1 MTEYGIIARNLTE
14 FMEEYNAYIEKYAN
28 YDYEYE
34 FQSEDISE
42 IHEFCAD
49 NGFDSSNSC
58 IEIIYEDGGADFD
71 ETEHFL
77 LMHPISAKE
86 IRELS
91 GLSQDRFGQRYN
103 IPVGTLRNWEQ
114 GKRECPDYVLSL
126 LERAV
131 RADFRHK

>member
-1 MTEYGIIARNLTE
+1 MKEYGIINKNLND
-14 FMEEYNAYIEKYAN
+14 FMKEYNAYIEKYAN
-28 YDYEYE
+28 YDYEYI
-34 FQSEDISE
+34 FQSEDVAE

-49 NGFDSSNSC
+49 TGLDSSNSC
-58 IEIIYEDGGADFD
+58 IEIIYEDGGSDFD

-114 GKRECPDYVLSL
+114 GKRDCPDYVLSL

-131 RADFRHK
+131 RADFQQK

>member
-1 MTEYGIIARNLTE
+1 MKEYGIINKNLND
-14 FMEEYNAYIEKYAN
+14 FMKEYNAYIEKYAN
-28 YDYEYE
+28 YDYEYI
-34 FQSEDISE
+34 FQSEDVAE

-49 NGFDSSNSC
+49 NGLDSSNSC
-58 IEIIYEDGGADFD
+58 VEIIYEDSGSDFD